1 MDATNKQVVLRRLV
15 AGRPTLDDLELV
27 EGPVPEPQ
35 AGEVLVRTI
44 YLSLDPYMRGRMS
57 TPEAVGE
64 VMVGGVVGEVV
75 VSNAAGVASGQLVC
89 QYVGGY
95 GWQSY
100 GAVAGSQLRV
110 LDPDLVPITTALG
123 AVGMPGVTA
132 YFGLLEVGKPVAGET
147 VVVSAASGAV
157 GAVVGQLAKMK
168 GCRAVGIAGT
178 AEKCAYVVDE
188 LQFDACVNYKTDDL
202 PAALDAACPDGID
215 VYFDNVGGTVID
227 AVAAHL
233 TLGARM
239 SLCGAIAEY
248 NDVPGSEWTG
258 PHLSRLIHA
267 RRATMRGFNQGE
279 FVDRHE
285 EALALLATWVRS
297 GALKYKEQVVVGLE
311 NAPAAFLGM
320 LEGTNFG
327 KLLVQVSDDPSK

>member
-35 AGEVLVRTI
+35 AEEVLVRTI

-75 VSNAAGVASGQLVC
+75 VSKAAGFAPGQLVC

-100 GAVAGSQLRV
+100 GTVAGSQLRV

-123 AVGMPGVTA
+123 VVGMPGVTA
-132 YFGLLEVGKPVAGET
+132 YFGLLEIGKPVAGDT
-147 VVVSAASGAV
+147 VVVSAAAGAV

-202 PAALDAACPDGID
+202 PAALGAACPDGID
-215 VYFDNVGGTVID
+215 VYFDNVGG
-227 AVAAHL
+227 
-233 TLGARM
+233 
-239 SLCGAIAEY
+239 
-248 NDVPGSEWTG
+248 
-258 PHLSRLIHA
+258 
-267 RRATMRGFNQGE
+267 
-279 FVDRHE
+279 
-285 EALALLATWVRS
+285 
-297 GALKYKEQVVVGLE
+297 
-311 NAPAAFLGM
+311 
-320 LEGTNFG
+320 
-327 KLLVQVSDDPSK
+327 